1 MTSNWN
7 GIIMNYSK
15 FSIFHKLNYATI
27 KFSNHLSLEFI
38 LYPKKINNI
47 INMPR
52 FSRSMSKIEY
62 IKKNGEILAI
72 IVRSRDSDKGLEFPT
87 PNEFPLQL
95 GFHSRLKG
103 EYIKAHTHMP
113 FKNLNIQS
121 QEIFVIEKGK
131 LLVDLYHG
139 KTKHTEVILTEGNI
153 ILLNCGH
160 SIKFLED
167 TKMIEVKQGPYRQ
180 KEYEKIPLE

>member
-1 MTSNWN
+1 
-7 GIIMNYSK
+7 
-15 FSIFHKLNYATI
+15 
-27 KFSNHLSLEFI
+27 
-38 LYPKKINNI
+38 
-47 INMPR
+47 
-52 FSRSMSKIEY
+52 MSKIEY
-62 IKKNGEILAI
+62 IKKGEEILAI
-72 IVRSRDSDKGLEFPT
+72 IIGSRDSNNCLEFPT

-95 GFHSRLKG
+95 GLHNRPKG

-113 FKNLNIQS
+113 FKNLNIES
-121 QEIFVIEKGK
+121 QEIFVVEKGK
-131 LLVDLYHG
+131 LLIELYHG
-139 KTKHTEVILTEGNI
+139 KTKHTGVILTKGNV